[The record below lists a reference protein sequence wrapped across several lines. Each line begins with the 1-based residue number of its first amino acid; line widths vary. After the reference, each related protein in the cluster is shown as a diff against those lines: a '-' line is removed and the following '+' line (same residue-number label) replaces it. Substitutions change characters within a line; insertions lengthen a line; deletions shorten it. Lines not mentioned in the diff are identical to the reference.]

1 MLTDLA
7 YNRKRAEQ
15 LSRSQQLFEKY
26 GNFSSPS
33 CFFVLDSFMRE
44 PSEDKM
50 GTWGMMVGFGAGL
63 YQATLL
69 YRWV

>member
-1 MLTDLA
+1 
-7 YNRKRAEQ
+7 
-15 LSRSQQLFEKY
+15 
-26 GNFSSPS
+26 
-33 CFFVLDSFMRE
+33 MRE

>member
-1 MLTDLA
+1 LRNTA
-7 YNRKRAEQ
+7 ISVR
-15 LSRSQQLFEKY
+15 
-26 GNFSSPS
+26 PVV
-33 CFFVLDSFMRE
+33 VLDSFMRE